1 MSRRLFA
8 SLAAVAALWAA
19 APAQA
24 QAQAPTA
31 IGISYQPALYW
42 SVPFFIADQKGWWR
56 EVGLAPNFSTFPAGP
71 PQVAAAA
78 ARTWDVG
85 GTGSAPAVLGAAR
98 FNILTIGITND
109 ESAANVVM
117 ARGDQADAIVRSPQ
131 SLRGQQIL
139 VTANTTGDYALS
151 SCLQR
156 WGVNRADVQVVNLA
170 QAQIISAFSSGNG
183 ALAVLWAPNNYTLQ
197 ERTGARTICS
207 GRDVNASI
215 PGTLIVRADY
225 ARENPDNVARF
236 LAVYL
241 RSIAWQRAN
250 PRETVD
256 LMKRF
261 YQQGG
266 VTISDAAFQAEI
278 DTRPTFTLDEQLR
291 IMDRAAGPSQVD
303 RWYTALGQY
312 LQSVGTVQQ
321 APAVADFITDT
332 YMRRVA
338 ADARLRAFANNQ

>member
-1 MSRRLFA
+1 MLGRIVSA
-8 SLAAVAALWAA
+8 ALAAVLGALLTGG
-19 APAQA
+19 PA

-31 IGISYQPALYW
+31 IGVSYQPALYW
-42 SVPFFIADQKGWWR
+42 SLPFFIADQRGWWR
-56 EVGLAPNFSTFPAGP
+56 EVGLAPSFSTFPAGP

-117 ARGDQADAIVRSPQ
+117 ARADQADAILRQPQ
-131 SLRGQQIL
+131 SLRGQQVL
-139 VTANTTGDYALS
+139 VTANTTGDFALTA
-151 SCLQR
+151 CLRR
-156 WGVNRADVQVVNLA
+156 WGVDRGDVQLVNLA

-183 ALAVLWAPNNYTLQ
+183 ALAVLWAPNNYTLA
-197 ERTGARTICS
+197 EHTGARTICS
-207 GRDVNASI
+207 GRDVGAAV

-225 ARENPDNVARF
+225 ARENPDLVARF

-241 RSIAWQRAN
+241 RTIAWERAN
-250 PRETVD
+250 PRETVE
-256 LMKRF
+256 LMRRF
-261 YQQGG
+261 YAQGG
-266 VTISDAAFQAEI
+266 VSVSDAALQQEI

-291 IMDRAAGPSQVD
+291 IMSRDAGASQVD
-303 RWYTALGQY
+303 GWYSALGAY

-321 APAVADFITDT
+321 APDVRSFITDE
-332 YMRRVA
+332 YMRRIA